1 MTFQLD
7 YKNRKTQENALS
19 LYPRPNL
26 WILWRARC
34 CALPILSCNTCYN
47 PCWKFPGKFD
57 YVKKNRLFLL
67 DSPYPVKIIKKKG
80 MVSIWIHSR
89 QKSWLECILFSR
101 WSSHLWHSSAVVL
114 QRAHNVWTGKEQL
127 DLFLCEINQCHCK
140 LCWYFDCFLR
150 KFKIV

>member
-1 MTFQLD
+1 MHFLCIRVLISGYCGAPGAVRCPSYPATLVIIPA
-7 YKNRKTQENALS
+7 ENFLES
-19 LYPRPNL
+19 LITL
-26 WILWRARC
+26 
-34 CALPILSCNTCYN
+34 
-47 PCWKFPGKFD
+47 
-57 YVKKNRLFLL
+57 KKNRLFLL
-67 DSPYPVKIIKKKG
+67 DSPYPVKIIKKG

-127 DLFLCEINQCHCK
+127 DLFLYEINQCHCK